1 MPALSAARLS
11 ALRDGDVVYELTMT
25 VGGQNISSFNGD
37 VIVTVPYTAN
47 ALPAAAW
54 YLDEKG
60 IRKAAA
66 SSYTN
71 GSLRVTLHYFSLI
84 AIGRASSPAP
94 GGNLPWYYVQ

>member
-37 VIVTVPYTAN
+37 VAITVPYTGAQ
-47 ALPAAAW
+47 PAAAW

-84 AIGRASSPAP
+84 VIGRASSPAP